1 LREAIVPQSLTL
13 SLAIVALVG
22 WIILAFVVQVP
33 SGLVHLLLAAGVTL
47 LVRWIALRDAPR
59 TT

>member
-1 LREAIVPQSLTL
+1 MPQSLTL